1 MQPFLVI
8 IGLLVVGNAFVLI
21 LLYPQQEQS
30 GSDWGDGPDFLL
42 IPPGWLQASDVVF
55 VRTTEAL
62 FTSLNMMFF
71 GAEPEQLAEASSP
84 TLAAWHYIYY
94 VSLTPLIMMNLLIA
108 LMGGSYERV
117 NETMKQTMQRQRA
130 ELLIS
135 LEVLMSTKEKEN
147 MAAEFFPRWLFWYR
161 PKEPEEV
168 DDSLENGVVNG
179 VHRALNHHLAV
190 QNKEMGKNLADME
203 KEMGKNLADM
213 EKRLL
218 VAMQRMVE
226 DANSGAS
233 AIPEKEKKE
242 MEMEIEQVEH
252 TTFEVEE

>member
-1 MQPFLVI
+1 MEMEKVEHTTLEVEEGKEQKEEQSVQSARDSSFHRRLKRYAVGVHDYVYDVWNLLDVSSLALIIATQLLLVFHMHVDATTTTQLAAVGTSVLWLRVIQYLNGWEATAAYVRMTLSIISDMQPFLVI

-117 NETMKQTMQRQRA
+117 NETIK
-130 ELLIS
+130 
-135 LEVLMSTKEKEN
+135 
-147 MAAEFFPRWLFWYR
+147 
-161 PKEPEEV
+161 
-168 DDSLENGVVNG
+168 
-179 VHRALNHHLAV
+179 
-190 QNKEMGKNLADME
+190 
-203 KEMGKNLADM
+203 
-213 EKRLL
+213 
-218 VAMQRMVE
+218 
-226 DANSGAS
+226 
-233 AIPEKEKKE
+233 
-242 MEMEIEQVEH
+242 
-252 TTFEVEE
+252 